1 MCVLW
6 AKEGQGN
13 LSLRFSFF
21 KSSFF
26 FVAKEY
32 LGVPRSPRESQG
44 FAGSPRESLEV
55 PGNVINSQGV
65 LGTPMESLGILR
77 NPRESLGVPG
87 NLRESLGI
95 PAIPWD
101 SSGDSRESLKL
112 PGTPWDFQE
121 LPVTPWDSLAL
132 LSKGTCTPNSKETA
146 IGYYGDSLLW
156 PRDPGDLGSARD
168 SLGFLGVSWNALGL
182 PETP

>member
-13 LSLRFSFF
+13 LSVRFSFF
-21 KSSFF
+21 KSSFV

-44 FAGSPRESLEV
+44 FAGSPRKSLEV
-55 PGNVINSQGV
+55 PGNVINSRGV

-156 PRDPGDLGSARD
+156 PRNPGDLGSARD